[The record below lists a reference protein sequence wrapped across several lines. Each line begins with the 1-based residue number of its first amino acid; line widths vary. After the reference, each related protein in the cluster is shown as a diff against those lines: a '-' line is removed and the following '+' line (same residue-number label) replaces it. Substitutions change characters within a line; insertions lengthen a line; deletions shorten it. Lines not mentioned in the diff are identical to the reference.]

1 MNKKQLQEMLNDTK
15 EKMQVI
21 VDTAKAE
28 NRPFS
33 DEETKQFGDFEAEA
47 VRIQKT
53 IDAMDTID
61 KAKTVQIVKPEPAL
75 SAEEKDIKNFAA
87 YVRANISGDVR
98 QGDSNITKGDN
109 GAIIP
114 KTIAN
119 QVIKA
124 VSDISP
130 IFARSKKYNVKGTL
144 SVPTVTAANNGI
156 AMDFASEFSDLESV
170 SAQFTSVDL
179 TGFLAG
185 VLVKVSNSLIN
196 NSDINI
202 VNEITGLMAD
212 AVAKFFEN
220 QLLNGSANIDGI
232 KNATNVTNAASKT
245 DITADEL
252 IAVQDSIKS
261 AFQRDACWIMAPATL
276 TYLRQLRYGGT
287 GEYILNPD
295 LRTGFGATLLGKP
308 VFTSDQAPA
317 IGQGAKAIV
326 YADFRNALAVKLV
339 EQFELQV
346 LREKYATQHA
356 TGFVGWTEFDAKI
369 INDQAIAVLKMKA

>member
-15 EKMQVI
+15 EKMQAI

-53 IDAMDTID
+53 IDAMDTVD

-87 YVRANISGDVR
+87 YVRANIRGDVR
-98 QGDSNITKGDN
+98 QEDSNVTKGDN

-130 IFARSKKYNVKGTL
+130 IFARSKRYNVKGTL

-212 AVAKFFEN
+212 AVAKFF
-220 QLLNGSANIDGI
+220 
-232 KNATNVTNAASKT
+232 
-245 DITADEL
+245 
-252 IAVQDSIKS
+252 
-261 AFQRDACWIMAPATL
+261 
-276 TYLRQLRYGGT
+276 
-287 GEYILNPD
+287 
-295 LRTGFGATLLGKP
+295 
-308 VFTSDQAPA
+308 
-317 IGQGAKAIV
+317 
-326 YADFRNALAVKLV
+326 
-339 EQFELQV
+339 
-346 LREKYATQHA
+346 
-356 TGFVGWTEFDAKI
+356 
-369 INDQAIAVLKMKA
+369 